1 MNNEP
6 FRILL
11 ADDDEADCLIFKEA
25 FEELEII
32 SHVQVVSSG
41 LELMELLGKNDV
53 PLPHFLFLDLN
64 MPVKNG
70 LTCLKEIRGNKLLHD
85 MFIAIYSTSSSE
97 QDVVETFRN
106 GANVYIQKPNDFE
119 TLKLILEKAVMT
131 ADTYREPPFN
141 KDNFLLRL

>member
-11 ADDDEADCLIFKEA
+11 ADDDEADCMIFKEA
-25 FEELEII
+25 FEELDIK
-32 SHVQVVSSG
+32 SHVQIVNG
-41 LELMELLGKNDV
+41 GQELMELLHKSGV

-70 LTCLKEIRGNKLLHD
+70 LACLKEIRANKLLSD
-85 MFIAIYSTSSSE
+85 MFIAIYSTSASE
-97 QDVVETFRN
+97 QDIVETFRN
-106 GANVYIQKPNDFE
+106 GANVYIQKPNDFV
-119 TLKLILEKAVMT
+119 TLKRILEKAVMT

>member
-25 FEELEII
+25 FEELEIR
-32 SHVQVVSSG
+32 SSIQIVNSG
-41 LELMELLGKNDV
+41 QELMDLLGKDDLL
-53 PLPHFLFLDLN
+53 LPHFLFLDLN
-64 MPVKNG
+64 MPIKNG
-70 LTCLKEIRGNKLLHD
+70 LTCLKEIRANKLLND
-85 MFIAIYSTSSSE
+85 MFIAIYSTSSFD
-97 QDVVETFRN
+97 QDVIETFRN
-106 GANVYIQKPNDFE
+106 GANAYIQKPNDFE
-119 TLKLILEKAVMT
+119 KLKRTLEKAVMT